1 MNASEISG
9 FTPPAV
15 AVDQRRPL
23 MATRTPVLRATTA
36 EPGLAR
42 YLYQLRRFPM
52 LEPEHEYLLAKRWR
66 EHGDDD
72 AARQLVTSHLR
83 LAAKMAMK
91 FRGYGL
97 PMAEV
102 ISEANIGLMQAVK
115 RFEPDRGFRLAT
127 YAIWW
132 IRAAIQQ
139 YVLRS
144 WSLVKLGST
153 SSHRKLFFKLRA
165 AKRQISALEGNLR
178 PDQVTLI
185 AQRMG
190 VTEQDVA
197 TMDRRLDGDVSL
209 NSPVG
214 EDGNSGEWQDR
225 LVDESAS
232 QEATLLESEETEI
245 RRTALRDVLRV
256 LSDRERSIF
265 ISRRLA
271 DDPITLEALADKYG
285 VSRERVRQIEFR
297 AFQKVQKAVKTR
309 VALRSPR
316 RRVVLE
322 DGREATAGAAA

>member
-1 MNASEISG
+1 
-9 FTPPAV
+9 
-15 AVDQRRPL
+15 
-23 MATRTPVLRATTA
+23 MATRTAVLRATTA

-42 YLYQLRRFPM
+42 YLDQLRRFPM

-102 ISEANIGLMQAVK
+102 ISEAHIGLMQAVK
-115 RFEPDRGFRLAT
+115 GFEPDRGFRLAT

-139 YVLRS
+139 YILRS

-153 SSHRKLFFKLRA
+153 SSQRKLFFKLRA

-178 PDQVTLI
+178 PDQLTLI
-185 AQRMG
+185 AQRIG

-285 VSRERVRQIEFR
+285 VSRERVR
-297 AFQKVQKAVKTR
+297 
-309 VALRSPR
+309 RSSSAPSRRCR
-316 RRVVLE
+316 RR
-322 DGREATAGAAA
+322 